1 MSATVISKALQPQR
15 SAADRA
21 PLLRWMIFTGLT
33 IFAATLLWRF
43 GLIRLMI
50 ASDRTYISSA
60 ICTVATANSRQD
72 HGDAI
77 SRARN
82 RPLFSYFPC
91 RIKPAAVLRQE

>member
-1 MSATVISKALQPQR
+1 
-15 SAADRA
+15 
-21 PLLRWMIFTGLT
+21 MIFTGLT

-50 ASDRTYISSA
+50 AS
-60 ICTVATANSRQD
+60 TVATANSRQD

-82 RPLFSYFPC
+82 RPLFSYF
-91 RIKPAAVLRQE
+91 A